1 MTFNDNICSC
11 TLLYNEMV
19 QLTFVNLRGTQ
30 KAHLDYASETKQRSG
45 ESINR
50 WAFSKISSRLN
61 FIMRNDYRADFG
73 EFSPV
78 LVVQR
83 RPNGT
88 RFLCKKCGF
97 VFWGSKK
104 TVKQHMRP
112 LQRPAHAAS
121 LAEKLEEG
129 EGGGEG
135 GGGESLSDKVT
146 ECKVDETAE
155 EKIVFDA
162 MLDVKKPKADPD
174 CSRSPSPSVP
184 PTPESLSTG
193 RARGRGRGRGARGGA
208 RGGGGSPVVANGGV
222 ACEGK
227 DSDTTV
233 SASAEALEGAGTGT
247 KRTLEQALGSDAQ
260 RQQHLSATS
269 AYQSALTTI
278 ESCLAA
284 QVLTTAQAEQE
295 RAVAVADF
303 QKAKEESGI
312 PLASG

>member
-1 MTFNDNICSC
+1 M
-11 TLLYNEMV
+11 
-19 QLTFVNLRGTQ
+19 NLRGTQ

-45 ESINR
+45 ESIDR

-73 EFSPV
+73 EFPPV

-112 LQRPAHAAS
+112 LI
-121 LAEKLEEG
+121 LEQPEAG

-184 PTPESLSTG
+184 PTPGSLSTG

-222 ACEGK
+222 ASEGK

-247 KRTLEQALGSDAQ
+247 KRTLEQAFGSDAQ

-295 RAVAVADF
+295 RALAVADF